1 MNVSDP
7 LNYGINPTDMSSGR
21 RSSALEKMSYD
32 GERLARLETKV
43 DLVLEHQEAFRRSF
57 EKHDD
62 RLKHLENTKS
72 GIYGV
77 AAALGA
83 VSAFLMD
90 AVKTLVVSQR

>member
-57 EKHDD
+57 ERHDD
-62 RLKHLENTKS
+62 RLKHLENAKS
-72 GIYGV
+72 GVLAI
-77 AAALGA
+77 AATLGA
-83 VSAFLMD
+83 VSAFVMD
-90 AVKTLVVSQR
+90 TLKHAFVPR

>member
-21 RSSALEKMSYD
+21 RSAALSKMSQD

-43 DLVLEHQEAFRRSF
+43 DLILEHQEAFRRSF

-62 RLKHLENTKS
+62 RLKHLENTKA
-72 GIYGV
+72 GV
-77 AAALGA
+77 LAIAATLGA
-83 VSAFLMD
+83 VSAFVMD
-90 AVKTLVVSQR
+90 TVKHAFVQR